1 MKKRRI
7 ALLLSS
13 LALFPI
19 VALAEEQSTELT
31 VEIPSEYTLTIPATT
46 KNIQYKQEVTE
57 LGTLKVQGN
66 LAAGQKVKVTAAKTP
81 LTYKSQFIPF
91 SLKDEQN
98 AEWTQGF
105 WTEVEANSG
114 KEIPLK
120 VNITSEDWAKAKA
133 GKYQGKIIFTSSF
146 E

>member
-46 KNIQYKQEVTE
+46 QNIQYKQEVTE

-66 LAAGQKVKVTAAKTP
+66 LAAGQKVKVTAAKTL
-81 LTYKSQFIPF
+81 LTYKSQVIPF
-91 SLKDEQN
+91 SLKNGEN
-98 AEWTQGF
+98 AEWTQDT
-105 WTEVEANSG
+105 WTEAEANSG

-133 GKYQGKIIFTSSF
+133 GKYQGKIIFTSSL

>member
-46 KNIQYKQEVTE
+46 KDIKHNQELTE
-57 LGTLKVQGN
+57 LGSLKVQGN
-66 LAAGQKVKVTAAKTP
+66 LAIDQKVKVTATKIP
-81 LTYKSQFIPF
+81 LKYNAQSIPF

-105 WTEVEANSG
+105 WTEAEANSG

-120 VNITSEDWAKAKA
+120 INITSEDWAKAKA